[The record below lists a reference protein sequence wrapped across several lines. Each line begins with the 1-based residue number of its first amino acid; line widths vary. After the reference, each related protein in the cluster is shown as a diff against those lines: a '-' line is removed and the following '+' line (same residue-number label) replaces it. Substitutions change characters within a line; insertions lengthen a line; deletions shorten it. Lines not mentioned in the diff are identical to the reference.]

1 MDFAKYFIKNTTT
14 SWLVIAILIIGG
26 IVSFLNVGR
35 LEDPQF
41 TIKQALIITNYP
53 GASPQQVE
61 EEVTLPLEEALQRL
75 PYLKNVKSTSSTGL
89 SQITVEMKPIYRK
102 KELEQIW
109 DELRRRIID
118 VYIHFPPGVSEPLI
132 RDDFGD
138 VFGVLLSI
146 SGDNYSDKDLSN
158 FADFLKRELITVNGV
173 GKVDIQGERNEIVVV
188 EISRSKLASLG
199 ISLDRLSQI
208 LNTQNTVSDAGSIA
222 LNSERIRFYSSGE
235 FQSIDE
241 LNRLIISSPNSPN
254 LIYLGDVAN
263 VSRVYSEIPNNITRY
278 NGNSALLVGVS
289 FGPGVNV
296 VDVGALITE
305 KLESLKRY
313 QPVGLDIDI
322 IYNQPVEVDNSV
334 NNFLLNLVSAVAIVI
349 IVLFFS
355 MGWQA
360 GTIIGLVLFMT
371 VMGSFIFMLEMGIEL
386 QRISLGALIIALGML
401 VDNAIVITEGIMA
414 GQKRRLSIMEA
425 ASLIV
430 KQTQWPLLG
439 ATIIAITAFAPI
451 GLSSDATGEFA
462 GSLYWVLLISLFLSW
477 VTAITITPFLASLF
491 FKDTVAT
498 DKVENE
504 PEVEEKSGVII
515 AILNFALRNRVVFY
529 TTTVVLLF
537 GSIVGF
543 GQIKQAFFPPAT
555 TPMFLI
561 DIWHKQGTDIVYN
574 SESIKTIEQEVM
586 QFDGTEQVT
595 TTVGRGALRFMLTY
609 QATNLYPAYSQ
620 MIVRMDNLEHVEQG
634 IFSLREYMDNNHP
647 DMFYKVKRLEIGPS
661 TDAKIEVR
669 ISGPEPDV
677 LRVQA
682 ERVKHILDE
691 AGFARNIRDDWRQ
704 QVKVIR
710 PIIDEAAARRVG
722 VSKSDVDQLLKAS
735 FEGAN
740 FGLYRDGADLLPIL
754 VRLPDEERLSI
765 DSLFDLQIFSR
776 TNQHYVPITQVVDDF
791 EIIWE
796 DPIIARR
803 DRKRSLTVTAD
814 HDIMGERTANDL
826 LQIVKPQIDQLDLP
840 AGYSIDWGGEFE
852 AANDAQKAVFAG
864 LPIGYLIM
872 FIITVLLFNSFRAGL
887 AIWASVPLAVIGVT
901 LGMLAAGAPFGFMA
915 LLGLLSLTGMMV
927 KNGIVLVEQINLE
940 RSTGKPAFDAVVDA
954 TKSRVRPVSM
964 AALTTILGMI
974 PLIADDF
981 FFSMAIVIMAGLGV
995 ATVLTLVVVPLV
1007 YCSIFNIS
1015 TPKGK

>member
-1 MDFAKYFIKNTTT
+1 MDFAKYFIKNSTT

-75 PYLKNVKSTSSTGL
+75 PYLKNVKSTSSSGL
-89 SQITVEMKPIYRK
+89 SQITVEMKSIYRK

-109 DELRRRIID
+109 DELRRRILD
-118 VYIHFPPGVSEPLI
+118 VYVRFPPGVSEPLI

-146 SGDNYSDKDLSN
+146 SGDNYTDKDLSN

-235 FQSIDE
+235 FQSIEE
-241 LNRLIISSPNSPN
+241 LNRLIISSPNNPN

-263 VSRVYSEIPNNITRY
+263 VSRVYSEMPSNITRY
-278 NGNSALLVGVS
+278 NGNNALLLGVS

-296 VDVGALITE
+296 VDVGALITQ
-305 KLESLKRY
+305 KLDELKAY
-313 QPVGLDIDI
+313 QPIGLDIDV
-322 IYNQPVEVDNSV
+322 IYNQPVEVENSV
-334 NNFLLNLVSAVAIVI
+334 NDFLFNLVSAVAIVI

-371 VMGSFIFMLEMGIEL
+371 VMGTFIFMLEMGIEL

-401 VDNAIVITEGIMA
+401 VDNAIVITEGIMS
-414 GQKRRLSIMEA
+414 GQKRRLTIVEA

-477 VTAITITPFLASLF
+477 ITAITITPFLASLF
-491 FKDTVAT
+491 FKDN
-498 DKVENE
+498 DNQEQNQKV
-504 PEVEEKSGVII
+504 EVEEKNGVII
-515 AILNFALRNRVVFY
+515 AILNFALKYRAVFY
-529 TTTVVLLF
+529 TATLASLIAAV
-537 GSIVGF
+537 VGF
-543 GQIKQAFFPPAT
+543 SQVKQAFFPPAT

-561 DIWHKQGTDIVYN
+561 DVWHKQGTDIVYN
-574 SESIKTIEQEVM
+574 SEAIKDIEREVM
-586 QFDGTEQVT
+586 SFNGTEQVT

-609 QATNLYPAYSQ
+609 QATNLYSAYSQ
-620 MIVRMDNLEHVEQG
+620 MIVRMDNLENVEQG
-634 IFSLREYMDNNHP
+634 IFSLREYMDNNHS
-647 DMFYKVKRLEIGPS
+647 DVFYKVKRLEIGPS

-682 ERVKHILDE
+682 DKVKAILEQVD
-691 AGFARNIRDDWRQ
+691 FARNIRDDWRQ

-710 PIIDEAAARRVG
+710 PIINEAAARRVG

-740 FGLYRDGADLLPIL
+740 FGLYRDGSDLLPIV

-776 TNQHYVPITQVVDDF
+776 ANQRYIPITQVVDDF

-803 DRKRSLTVTAD
+803 DRKRSLVVTAD

-840 AGYSIDWGGEFE
+840 AGYSIDWGGEYE

-901 LGMLAAGAPFGFMA
+901 LGMLVAGAPFGFMA

-927 KNGIVLVEQINLE
+927 KNGIVLVEQINIELKA
-940 RSTGKPAFDAVVDA
+940 GKAPYDAVVEA

-964 AALTTILGMI
+964 AALTTVLGMI

-1007 YCSIFNIS
+1007 YCSIFKIS
-1015 TPKGK
+1015 TPKG

>member
-1 MDFAKYFIKNTTT
+1 M
-14 SWLVIAILIIGG
+14 
-26 IVSFLNVGR
+26 
-35 LEDPQF
+35 
-41 TIKQALIITNYP
+41 
-53 GASPQQVE
+53 
-61 EEVTLPLEEALQRL
+61 
-75 PYLKNVKSTSSTGL
+75 
-89 SQITVEMKPIYRK
+89 
-102 KELEQIW
+102 
-109 DELRRRIID
+109 
-118 VYIHFPPGVSEPLI
+118 
-132 RDDFGD
+132 
-138 VFGVLLSI
+138 LSI

-414 GQKRRLSIMEA
+414 GQKRRLSITEA

-491 FKDTVAT
+491 SKTQ
-498 DKVENE
+498 
-504 PEVEEKSGVII
+504 
-515 AILNFALRNRVVFY
+515 LRP
-529 TTTVVLLF
+529 T
-537 GSIVGF
+537 
-543 GQIKQAFFPPAT
+543 K
-555 TPMFLI
+555 
-561 DIWHKQGTDIVYN
+561 W
-574 SESIKTIEQEVM
+574 
-586 QFDGTEQVT
+586 
-595 TTVGRGALRFMLTY
+595 
-609 QATNLYPAYSQ
+609 
-620 MIVRMDNLEHVEQG
+620 
-634 IFSLREYMDNNHP
+634 
-647 DMFYKVKRLEIGPS
+647 KR
-661 TDAKIEVR
+661 
-669 ISGPEPDV
+669 
-677 LRVQA
+677 
-682 ERVKHILDE
+682 
-691 AGFARNIRDDWRQ
+691 AR
-704 QVKVIR
+704 
-710 PIIDEAAARRVG
+710 
-722 VSKSDVDQLLKAS
+722 S
-735 FEGAN
+735 
-740 FGLYRDGADLLPIL
+740 
-754 VRLPDEERLSI
+754 
-765 DSLFDLQIFSR
+765 
-776 TNQHYVPITQVVDDF
+776 
-791 EIIWE
+791 
-796 DPIIARR
+796 
-803 DRKRSLTVTAD
+803 
-814 HDIMGERTANDL
+814 
-826 LQIVKPQIDQLDLP
+826 
-840 AGYSIDWGGEFE
+840 
-852 AANDAQKAVFAG
+852 
-864 LPIGYLIM
+864 
-872 FIITVLLFNSFRAGL
+872 
-887 AIWASVPLAVIGVT
+887 
-901 LGMLAAGAPFGFMA
+901 
-915 LLGLLSLTGMMV
+915 
-927 KNGIVLVEQINLE
+927 
-940 RSTGKPAFDAVVDA
+940 
-954 TKSRVRPVSM
+954 
-964 AALTTILGMI
+964 
-974 PLIADDF
+974 
-981 FFSMAIVIMAGLGV
+981 
-995 ATVLTLVVVPLV
+995 
-1007 YCSIFNIS
+1007 
-1015 TPKGK
+1015 